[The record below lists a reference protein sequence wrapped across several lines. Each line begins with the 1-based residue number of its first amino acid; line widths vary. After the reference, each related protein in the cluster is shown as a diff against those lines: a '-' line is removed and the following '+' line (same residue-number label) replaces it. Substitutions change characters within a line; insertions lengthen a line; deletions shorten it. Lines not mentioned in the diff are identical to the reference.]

1 MRSHRAIGKNTVAS
15 IQSGLINGY
24 VGQVEHIVE
33 KTKAEM
39 MNMGEEEPFV
49 IATGG
54 LSKPIARE
62 TKCIDK
68 VDPILSLEGLR
79 LLYLKNN

>member
-1 MRSHRAIGKNTVAS
+1 M
-15 IQSGLINGY
+15 
-24 VGQVEHIVE
+24 GQVEFIVE

-39 MNMGEEEPFV
+39 MQLGEEEPFV

-54 LSKPIARE
+54 LSKMIAKE

-68 VDPILSLEGLR
+68 IDPILSLEGLR
-79 LLYLKNN
+79 LLYLKNK